1 MAFLFLLLTFVA
13 EISINKTTTLMKRNL
28 TLLIMLFVGLCSWA
42 TDVTFT
48 AADFTPVTEADYS
61 TTKEGVTVAVVGS
74 TVTSDQFRI
83 FKGKTI
89 TISCATGS
97 LSKIVFT
104 CTANGA
110 NKYGPGSFEAI
121 DGYTFEDDGPTGT
134 WTGSASEVTFT
145 AANNQ
150 VRATEIVVTVSDGGG
165 QTKATTA
172 IELGDY
178 LTRFT
183 PGKDGDE
190 TNLPNVLVTSGDAIV
205 EGAEVK
211 WSLKMGNNWI
221 MGEEEPSIG
230 DGKIY
235 IPNHSCGDLTIT
247 AKFEG
252 NDKYEGSVKS
262 YTMKVYKGY
271 MNTQSILEDFPVVG
285 SDTWKEKETEW
296 NKGYLTSYWEVVPQG
311 DGNFLSQ
318 QALVTYANGS
328 YTYIKD
334 EFGALLLYGSGL
346 GFKQGDIISGDF
358 GNDQGFGAIY
368 GTLKTYNGLLE
379 LVVNKEDVEFVVKSS
394 DNPVEPKTISLAE
407 LNQGNMNEFVRIEY
421 AEFVE
426 LNGKNL
432 TFKVGDETLAVFNQF
447 GIKVADDEG
456 KSLLEPGAKYN
467 LEGMGDVY
475 WKNQTLTNQL
485 YLTKFEKRQS
495 TETGIKSLK
504 LTISH
509 DGEVFTESFPASGWQ
524 NKVIEGKT
532 SSLKILKA
540 EVETS
545 KPMKYVGFIATMY
558 NAEDGWQHDENAWRT
573 VDLKDQGDGTWVI
586 DMGDGVELVES
597 EWLNKNKTKTFEF
610 FVYAEDEAGTPI
622 HYNNGGQ
629 DKNYR
634 VTFNTGEA
642 EEEAIKDV
650 QLTFS
655 MNDQELTQNLPA
667 TDWQNMVVDEN
678 VKSLKIKRVAVETGK
693 TMKSVGLVAG
703 MFMEGEPV
711 VLSDDAAIDFVNV
724 GNGVWMID
732 LGEGV
737 EIIQPVDI
745 DGAAAGI
752 TLNFVFYLCAKDE
765 AGNTFYYNNGGEN
778 YMVTI
783 TPRVDDPN
791 AIDKVNAN
799 DKANTKLYNLSG
811 QPVTRTYR
819 GVVIQ
824 NARKVLR

>member
-1 MAFLFLLLTFVA
+1 
-13 EISINKTTTLMKRNL
+13 MKRNL

-110 NKYGPGSFEAI
+110 AKYGPGSFEAI
-121 DGYTFEDDGPTGT
+121 DGYTFEDAGPTGT

-230 DGKIY
+230 EGKIY

-737 EIIQPVDI
+737 ELIQPI
-745 DGAAAGI
+745 DGPSSGL
-752 TLNFVFYLCAKDE
+752 TLNFVFYICAKDE
-765 AGNTFYYNNGGEN
+765 AGNTIYYNNGGEN
-778 YMVTI
+778 YKVTF
-783 TPRVDDPN
+783 TPREDPD
-791 AIDKVNAN
+791 AIGNVNAN